1 MDAGHRKRH
10 TTTAAGMSAQAR
22 WPARTQRL
30 LNVIGPL
37 CAQWLEPALRQC
49 LDRFDR
55 ALYQEA
61 EHSHNHREQQR
72 CFDSRALVEAQ
83 RTAFMETFAG
93 HLRGGFANL
102 GEEAEEP
109 ADARPTHQPLSLL
122 EPGEHELTASLDKLA
137 ARGEAHHGRML
148 TELSY
153 RLAVLVGAAPL
164 EGAALPIGPAALVE
178 ALRGGLDTL
187 ETLPP
192 EHRLLLLQN
201 FEQGVILPAGTLYA
215 SVNAHL
221 QDDGLLPQL
230 RPYAAPRAAA
240 SARTVP
246 ANDAPAAA
254 AAETTWNTGNTEAA
268 GAPQT
273 PITVLETLR
282 DLLAQ
287 RRTGAGGAVAGQTAT
302 AEELQTALNALQQH
316 LAQVTDNA
324 SRELRS
330 AQRLREELLLQLN
343 TGKPAGAAPTRLS
356 AEQDDTVELVAMLF
370 EQIGKQMHQ
379 GPHARSV
386 LDELQLPMLRL
397 AVTDRDFFDQ
407 GDHPARRLLGVVADA
422 ANNWLDGPDGE
433 ADQQLAARLSQL
445 VDRARREPPSAGL
458 YTTLLADIE
467 HHLDQLNR
475 RAKAAERRHVEAM
488 QGRERLELARKRAIE
503 LLAARYAAAP
513 PRGLL
518 RALLDRAW
526 ADVLALAVLQHG
538 EDSTVFAQ
546 RVRVTD
552 QLLGRLPVD
561 DADLLRCE
569 VQAGLQQI
577 GMHAEEAGQ
586 VALRLI
592 GGEAAETTFPATPQ
606 STPPATVPSTKPTL
620 TRPAAAKPAPAAA
633 PDHGATHTPAT
644 DRRPTAP
651 PAPATATATPAFVAA
666 SPARTA
672 ASGSP
677 HSATTPAP
685 AAPLRTTP
693 APAAPPPDLLS
704 ATDLALRL
712 KQRQRLG
719 EGQHTKAAS
728 TADSEPPLGPQE
740 ARIHNRL
747 RQLPFGS
754 WFEFSDS
761 VTGQTSQRK
770 LAWFSPVTGN
780 SLFVTRR
787 GQRSEE
793 LNLRDLA
800 RAMSKGRV
808 REMPVQGDGLLDR
821 AWQAL
826 TGNLLRNATAKGAR
840 P

>member
-1 MDAGHRKRH
+1 MDADHMERR
-10 TTTAAGMSAQAR
+10 TSAAAGSAARAR

-30 LNVIGPL
+30 LNVVGPL

-49 LDRFDR
+49 LDRFDK
-55 ALYQEA
+55 ALYQLA
-61 EHSHNHREQQR
+61 ERSHNHQEQQR
-72 CFDSRALVEAQ
+72 CFDSRSLLQLQQA
-83 RTAFMETFAG
+83 AFMQAFAD
-93 HLRGGFANL
+93 HLRNGFTCL
-102 GEEAEEP
+102 GQLSEAADELP
-109 ADARPTHQPLSLL
+109 AHQPLSLL
-122 EPGEHELTASLDKLA
+122 ERGEHELTTSLDKLA
-137 ARGEAHHGRML
+137 ARGEAHHGRLL

-153 RLAVLVGAAPL
+153 RFAVLVGAAPL
-164 EGAALPIGPAALVE
+164 EGPALPIGPAGLVG
-178 ALRGGLDTL
+178 ALRDGIATM

-192 EHRLLLLQN
+192 EHRLLLLQS
-201 FEQGVILPAGTLYA
+201 FEQTVLMPAGPLYA
-215 SVNAHL
+215 TVNAQL

-230 RPYAAPRAAA
+230 RPYAPPRTVSAA
-240 SARTVP
+240 RIVP
-246 ANDAPAAA
+246 ANDAPPAAQPQA
-254 AAETTWNTGNTEAA
+254 HEAA
-268 GAPQT
+268 GTAQA

-287 RRTGAGGAVAGQTAT
+287 RRTGAGGVAAGQPAT
-302 AEELQTALNALQQH
+302 PEELQTALDALQQH
-316 LAQVTDNA
+316 LAQVTDQA

-343 TGKPAGAAPTRLS
+343 AGKPAGAAPTRLS

-370 EQIGKQMHQ
+370 EQIGKQMHE

-397 AVTDRDFFDQ
+397 AVADQDFFDQ
-407 GDHPARRLLGVVADA
+407 HEHPARRLLGVVADA
-422 ANNWLDGPDGE
+422 ANDWLDGPDGD
-433 ADQQLAARLSQL
+433 ADRQLTARLNQL

-458 YTTLLADIE
+458 YTSLLADIE
-467 HHLDQLNR
+467 HHLEQLNR
-475 RAKAAERRHVEAM
+475 RAQAAERRHVEAM
-488 QGRERLELARKRAIE
+488 QGRERLELARQRANE
-503 LLAARYAAAP
+503 LLASRYATNP

-538 EDSTVFAQ
+538 EDSPVFAQ

-561 DADLLRCE
+561 DADLLRRE

-586 VALRLI
+586 VALRLVDD
-592 GGEAAETTFPATPQ
+592 EFVEP
-606 STPPATVPSTKPTL
+606 PPAARAPQAAPP
-620 TRPAAAKPAPAAA
+620 PAVTEPVAAPPVREADAMPAAPAATVMA
-633 PDHGATHTPAT
+633 PV
-644 DRRPTAP
+644 AP
-651 PAPATATATPAFVAA
+651 PAPAPAA
-666 SPARTA
+666 
-672 ASGSP
+672 
-677 HSATTPAP
+677 PAP
-685 AAPLRTTP
+685 ASAPP
-693 APAAPPPDLLS
+693 ASVAPAATTSDLPS

-719 EGQHTKAAS
+719 ESQHAKAAP
-728 TADSEPPLGPQE
+728 TPHSEAPLGPQE

-747 RQLPFGS
+747 RQLPYGS
-754 WFEFSDS
+754 WFEFADPA
-761 VTGQTSQRK
+761 TGEISQRK

-787 GQRSEE
+787 GQRGEE
-793 LNLRDLA
+793 MNLRELA
-800 RAMSKGRV
+800 RAMSSGRV
-808 REMPVQGDGLLDR
+808 RELSPQRDGLLDR

-826 TGNLLRNATAKGAR
+826 TGTLQHGAKAPSDRQPLPRGF